1 MFFVCHVLLI
11 VSCPL
16 MFAHPMPLSRIY
28 TPPRLAYTEDLRTY
42 LKTDKGSK
50 LATFSGHEDRPVVG
64 EDLRPMHDEAR
75 KIVDDACVSDVIL
88 LAPPGQIG
96 LAAMMVANDDLQL
109 LQQKQLQQPSNGE
122 DGGEMQP
129 KRPTAPKID
138 LLGYVASRFDDREDE
153 DHNGLRSRINDV
165 CDMLRALR
173 QGKYGCGNHGID
185 MVKLKAVHKKLKKC
199 RGGAESKSKK
209 KKKKRKA
216 KTDEDDATAAK
227 KAKTG

>member
-1 MFFVCHVLLI
+1 
-11 VSCPL
+11 
-16 MFAHPMPLSRIY
+16 MFAYPMPLSLIC

-75 KIVDDACVSDVIL
+75 KIVDDACVSDVML

-96 LAAMMVANDDLQL
+96 LAAMMVANDDIQL
-109 LQQKQLQQPSNGE
+109 LQQKQLQELQQPSNGE
-122 DGGEMQP
+122 DGGDMQP

-138 LLGYVASRFDDREDE
+138 LLGYVAARFDDRENE
-153 DHNGLRSRINDV
+153 DHNGLHSRINDV
-165 CDMLRALR
+165 CGMLRALR
-173 QGKYGCGNHGID
+173 EGKYGCGNHGID

-216 KTDEDDATAAK
+216 KNDGDDATAASGGTAK